1 MKRLIWCLLALSVAG
16 LALVF
21 AFFQPGALGIPGSSA
36 HVGTEAPHIEI
47 DLVNNGTGWCD
58 PLHIDTTA
66 SRAADGTPYQIAVCL
81 SDAADLDGFALP
93 LGAFQFDFIYN
104 PALNSCTDLSGSA
117 LDDNPDANDGAT
129 SFSTPDL
136 GTGWD
141 CNIQGAAPPVCA
153 KGGVAGRAFLK
164 CQCVTTGGVCTST
177 LPTGAGVSAPL
188 AVVTLAAVAGGVDN
202 LNLVN
207 GHVFDT
213 AAGGILD
220 CGAAG
225 GPPCYGATETKIG
238 PATPTFTP
246 GAPTATFT
254 AVPPT
259 PTRTSTPVPPTAT
272 FTPVPPTATFT
283 PLPTATNTPLPT
295 ATATP
300 LPTATATPLPTATA
314 TPLPTATATPLPT
327 ATNTPLPTAT
337 ATPLP
342 TATNTPVPPTATNT
356 PVPTATN
363 TPVPTAT
370 NTPLPPTATNT
381 PVPTAT
387 FTPVPPTATFTPVLP
402 TATFTPVPPTA
413 TFTPVPPT
421 ATNTPVSPT
430 KTNTPVPSAT
440 GTPSPQGCLDLND
453 DGKVDGRDISIVAR
467 ALFSRLG
474 DRRWNPAA
482 DVNGDEKVTLADL
495 FLVIESSHD
504 RECKKPAHHW
514 WRFWWW

>member
-314 TPLPTATATPLPT
+314 TPLPTAT
-327 ATNTPLPTAT
+327 NTPLPTAT

-342 TATNTPVPPTATNT
+342 TATNTPVLATATATATRTNT

-363 TPVPTAT
+363 TR
-370 NTPLPPTATNT
+370 
-381 PVPTAT
+381 
-387 FTPVPPTATFTPVLP
+387 
-402 TATFTPVPPTA
+402 
-413 TFTPVPPT
+413 VPPT
-421 ATNTPVSPT
+421 ATNTALPPT
-430 KTNTPVPSAT
+430 ATPIATNTPSVTS
-440 GTPSPQGCLDLND
+440 TPAPERCLDLD
-453 DGKVDGRDISIVAR
+453 GDGKVDGRDISIVAR
-467 ALFSRLG
+467 ALFSSPG
-474 DRRWNPAA
+474 NRRWNPAA

-495 FLVIESSHD
+495 FRVIESSHD